1 MQVTINDNF
10 AKLSEALFIAD
21 RHAREEVKLRADM
34 QNKLAAKE
42 KKDKEERLR
51 MLAQKARE
59 ERAGLVS
66 SGRTG
71 SPKGLNLADYGSSS
85 DESSSDEESEDEGK
99 DKDLTDKEKQALKER
114 EAIRRDKAKQREREM
129 RMSHMGSETKAR
141 VMAERYILLAFIAW
155 QTLTPYQ
162 HRA

>member
-1 MQVTINDNF
+1 
-10 AKLSEALFIAD
+10 
-21 RHAREEVKLRADM
+21 M

-66 SGRTG
+66 SARTG
-71 SPKGLNLADYGSSS
+71 SPPARGLGLADYGSDS
-85 DESSSDEESEDEGK
+85 DESGSESEDEEEIVSE
-99 DKDLTDKEKQALKER
+99 KEKQALKER

-141 VMAERYILLAFIAW
+141 VLSERYV
-155 QTLTPYQ
+155 T
-162 HRA
+162 